1 MYWTNVNWKYLYL
14 MIPSGYISY
23 YQPTS
28 GTGPVSKMTCFLNHT
43 RQQAISNTCIT
54 LTFSVYSQHE
64 ISWNPF
70 QNFRNYK
77 HRWSVIICSFLYTKN
92 TYEKGLCHI
101 FVLIYLYI
109 NTLLITEQFHKYD
122 DKWLVGIGRTNHDL
136 TECLLQK
143 FRGVSEETSK
153 YLQYQI
159 SVL

>member
-1 MYWTNVNWKYLYL
+1 M
-14 MIPSGYISY
+14 
-23 YQPTS
+23 
-28 GTGPVSKMTCFLNHT
+28 
-43 RQQAISNTCIT
+43 
-54 LTFSVYSQHE
+54 
-64 ISWNPF
+64 
-70 QNFRNYK
+70 
-77 HRWSVIICSFLYTKN
+77 IICSFLCTKN
-92 TYEKGLCHI
+92 TYEKGLCYI

-143 FRGVSEETSK
+143 FRGMSEETSK